1 MEVRKAKKLWPG
13 EEMSQRELKSAW
25 DDPVIQKERMENLV
39 LGRQQ
44 MNKRIHNVKQ
54 IISLSKNRIF
64 TRTATR

>member
-1 MEVRKAKKLWPG
+1 
-13 EEMSQRELKSAW
+13 MSQRELKWAW